1 MSKQY
6 FVATEKQQNTT
17 SIKMTTSKI
26 DADMQA
32 DMANF
37 ATYEELATLEA
48 QFNDV
53 DTQVMARQY
62 ILSTPLFARRKALI
76 AKVDNFWPIALEQVP
91 ESIDQFILPSDSELL
106 NDCLKDITLERFETP
121 ETLPTSSDNVDDFG
135 EPRSFRI
142 TFHFAMNDWFT
153 NESLTKTFWYRRRTE
168 DEKAYI
174 ESFAGLVSEPVKIDW
189 KKDKDLTHGLLNS
202 SCKLFEAQQKAGS
215 GTKASTLPEYEQ
227 LCKKIE
233 KASGEAQSFF
243 SFFGYRGPWI
253 SAEESAEAKK
263 IARAQAGKSALER
276 SEAESENENENENED
291 EPPEPEMPEDM
302 ETEIFPDGETLAV
315 ELADDFFPGA
325 VKYYTMAREADLLSD
340 DDFEDDDEEDEDD
353 EDGDEAVP
361 DLVALVGGK
370 GGKDGRASEQAS
382 PGHPPSKKRK
392 T

>member
-1 MSKQY
+1 MAPPTDTD
-6 FVATEKQQNTT
+6 ATMK
-17 SIKMTTSKI
+17 
-26 DADMQA
+26 ADM
-32 DMANF
+32 DNF

-62 ILSTPLFARRKALI
+62 ILSTPLYARRKALI
-76 AKVDNFWPIALEQVP
+76 AKVDNFWPIALEQIP

-121 ETLPTSSDNVDDFG
+121 ATVPASSDNVDDFG

-142 TFHFAMNDWFT
+142 TFHFSPNDWFT

-189 KKDKDLTHGLLNS
+189 KKGKDLTHGLLNS
-202 SCKLFEAQQKAGS
+202 ACKLFEAQQRAGS
-215 GTKASTLPEYEQ
+215 DTKARTLPEYEQ
-227 LCKKIE
+227 LCKKIA
-233 KASGEAQSFF
+233 KTSTEAQSFF

-263 IARAQAGKSALER
+263 TAREQAAR
-276 SEAESENENENENED
+276 SVPDKVEAENENED
-291 EPPEPEMPEDM
+291 EDELPEPEMPEDM

-325 VKYYTMAREADLLSD
+325 VKYYTMAREADLISD
-340 DDFEDDDEEDEDD
+340 DDFEDDDEEDVDD
-353 EDGDEAVP
+353 EDDDEEVP

-370 GGKDGRASEQAS
+370 NGRSNGQAS
-382 PGHPPSKKRK
+382 PGQPATKKRK

>member
-1 MSKQY
+1 MAAPNS
-6 FVATEKQQNTT
+6 T
-17 SIKMTTSKI
+17 
-26 DADMQA
+26 DAEMQA
-32 DMANF
+32 EMAAF

-53 DTQVMARQY
+53 DTQIMARQF
-62 ILSTPLFARRKALI
+62 ILSKPLFARRKALI
-76 AKVDNFWPIALEQVP
+76 AKVINFWPIALEQVP

-121 ETLPTSSDNVDDFG
+121 ETFPSNSDNVDDFG

-168 DEKAYI
+168 DVKASVD
-174 ESFAGLVSEPVKIDW
+174 SFAGLVSEPVKIDW
-189 KKDKDLTHGLLNS
+189 KKGKDLTHGLLNS

-215 GTKASTLPEYEQ
+215 DTKASTLPEYEQ

-233 KASGEAQSFF
+233 KTSGEAQSFF
-243 SFFGYRGPWI
+243 LFFGYRGPWI
-253 SAEESAEAKK
+253 SAEASAEAKK
-263 IARAQAGKSALER
+263 AARAQAAT
-276 SEAESENENENENED
+276 SEPEKEGTEVEETD
-291 EPPEPEMPEDM
+291 EMPDPEMPEDM

-325 VKYYTMAREADLLSD
+325 MKYYTLAREADLISD
-340 DDFEDDDEEDEDD
+340 DEFEDDDGEDD
-353 EDGDEAVP
+353 EDDDDDDDDDQAVP

-370 GGKDGRASEQAS
+370 SGKSNGQAS
-382 PGHPPSKKRK
+382 PGQPPNKKRK

>member
-1 MSKQY
+1 
-6 FVATEKQQNTT
+6 
-17 SIKMTTSKI
+17 MTAPNNG
-26 DADMQA
+26 DAEMQA

-62 ILSTPLFARRKALI
+62 VLSTPLFARRKALI

-121 ETLPTSSDNVDDFG
+121 ATLPTSSDNVDDFG

-142 TFHFAMNDWFT
+142 TFHFSPNDWFT
-153 NESLTKTFWYRRRTE
+153 NESLTKTFWYRRRNE

-174 ESFAGLVSEPVKIDW
+174 DSFAGLVSEPVKIDW
-189 KKDKDLTHGLLNS
+189 KKGKDLTHGLLNS
-202 SCKLFEAQQKAGS
+202 SCRLFEAQQKAGS
-215 GTKASTLPEYEQ
+215 DIKASTLPEYEQ

-253 SAEESAEAKK
+253 SAEASAEAKK
-263 IARAQAGKSALER
+263 TARAEAAKSEP
-276 SEAESENENENENED
+276 SEKETEED
-291 EPPEPEMPEDM
+291 ETDEMPEPEMPEDM

-340 DDFEDDDEEDEDD
+340 DDFEDDDEEEEEDEDD
-353 EDGDEAVP
+353 DKAVP

-370 GGKDGRASEQAS
+370 GGKGGKNGRSNEQAS